1 MISTDK
7 NNGLPLYGY
16 LTFDQFLKDVEDVLN
31 NSHENEK
38 IKKDI
43 VTNIISIRNKLAEL
57 NITYKQELPNNLVQE
72 DIFNEN
78 LIQQY
83 ISQIFKPIS
92 FEDIIREKG

>member
-43 VTNIISIRNKLAEL
+43 LTNIISIRNKLAEL

-72 DIFNEN
+72 DIFNED
-78 LIQQY
+78 LIQ
-83 ISQIFKPIS
+83 
-92 FEDIIREKG
+92 